1 MVLRCQIWA
10 VVPPRGA
17 HLLPALNL
25 GAKEACIRAANR
37 HISSAVHCFETLRA
51 HDGRGGSQLE
61 HSTAQHLHGGEE
73 ARRHR
78 RDETQPWP
86 ATTASAS
93 EQ

>member
-1 MVLRCQIWA
+1 MGLRCQIWA

-17 HLLPALNL
+17 HLPALNL

-61 HSTAQHLHGGEE
+61 HSTVQHLHRG
-73 ARRHR
+73 
-78 RDETQPWP
+78 
-86 ATTASAS
+86 
-93 EQ
+93 

>member
-1 MVLRCQIWA
+1 MGLRCQIWA

-61 HSTAQHLHGGEE
+61 HSTAQHLHRG
-73 ARRHR
+73 
-78 RDETQPWP
+78 
-86 ATTASAS
+86 
-93 EQ
+93 